1 MNAPTSINALSL
13 VQKNY
18 SLLKNGG
25 DFFIIDE
32 QELQK
37 YRLGKIKS
45 NLSIYKQLPGRMA
58 IERFLTEQP
67 VPGIPRQV
75 YNQFLIDPDSHVYE
89 DIKFH
94 PQTQTKDVL
103 NLWIPPTIEPMDTDC
118 DDIVDFIYTVISNSN
133 QTIFEYLMNYL
144 AHLYQKP
151 EDKPGVMIALM
162 SGQGCGKGVF
172 MQLLQRIWS
181 RTTYVVSDI
190 ESIIGRFNIALE
202 RNLIV
207 CMDEAL
213 YVNNNA
219 GQERLKSLITE
230 PYITVE
236 EKHHSARTVNSLHR
250 FILAT
255 NHEHFLKTSN
265 DDRRLFAIPIS
276 EKYQNNHHYFN
287 NLIQIMKN
295 TNQLNGFVK
304 LLSEKNLEHF
314 NVRQRPRTAIHTQQ
328 ILRSLDKVDRWIYH
342 ILNTKCIGFNNKWTD
357 SDFFSYKDLKDVYLE
372 FDHQAQK
379 YQTIQNE
386 DIKSAIKKL
395 IPDAKEH
402 RSANARGYILP
413 HIDLA
418 RDSFEHIVGGK
429 IEWEVE

>member
-1 MNAPTSINALSL
+1 MNAPSSINALSL
-13 VQKNY
+13 VQSNY
-18 SLLKNGG
+18 SLLKTGG

-32 QELQK
+32 QELQQ
-37 YRLGKIKS
+37 YRQGNINS
-45 NLSIYKQLPGRMA
+45 NLSIYKQQPGRMA

-75 YNQFLIDPDSHVYE
+75 YNQFLIDPNTHVYKE
-89 DIKFH
+89 VKFH
-94 PQTQTKDVL
+94 PKTQTKDIL
-103 NLWIPPTIEPMDTDC
+103 NLWIPPTIEPMETDC
-118 DDIVDFIYTVISNSN
+118 NDIVDFIFNVISNCN

-181 RTTYVVSDI
+181 RTTYMVSDI

-236 EKHHSARTVNSLHR
+236 EKHHSSRSVNSLHR

-255 NHEHFLKTSN
+255 NHKHFLKTSN

-276 EKYQNNHHYFN
+276 EIHQNDHHYFN
-287 NLIQIMKN
+287 SLINIMDH
-295 TNQLNGFVK
+295 TNQLNGFVN
-304 LLSEKNLEHF
+304 LLSKQNLEQF
-314 NVRQRPRTAIHTQQ
+314 NVRQRPRTAMHTQQ
-328 ILRSLDKVDRWIYH
+328 ILRSFDKVDRWIYYV
-342 ILNTKCIGFNNKWTD
+342 LNTKYIGFNSKWSE
-357 SDFFSYKDLKDVYLE
+357 SDFYSYKDLRDAYLQ
-372 FDHQAQK
+372 FDNQAQK

-402 RSANARGYILP
+402 RNANARGFMLP

-418 RDSFEHIVGGK
+418 RESFEHIVGGE
-429 IEWEVE
+429 IEWEME

>member
-75 YNQFLIDPDSHVYE
+75 YNQFLIDPDTHVYE

-103 NLWIPPTIEPMDTDC
+103 NLWIPPTIEPMDAYC

-181 RTTYVVSDI
+181 RTTYDG
-190 ESIIGRFNIALE
+190 E
-202 RNLIV
+202 
-207 CMDEAL
+207 
-213 YVNNNA
+213 
-219 GQERLKSLITE
+219 
-230 PYITVE
+230 
-236 EKHHSARTVNSLHR
+236 
-250 FILAT
+250 
-255 NHEHFLKTSN
+255 
-265 DDRRLFAIPIS
+265 
-276 EKYQNNHHYFN
+276 
-287 NLIQIMKN
+287 
-295 TNQLNGFVK
+295 
-304 LLSEKNLEHF
+304 
-314 NVRQRPRTAIHTQQ
+314 
-328 ILRSLDKVDRWIYH
+328 
-342 ILNTKCIGFNNKWTD
+342 
-357 SDFFSYKDLKDVYLE
+357 
-372 FDHQAQK
+372 
-379 YQTIQNE
+379 
-386 DIKSAIKKL
+386 
-395 IPDAKEH
+395 
-402 RSANARGYILP
+402 
-413 HIDLA
+413 
-418 RDSFEHIVGGK
+418 
-429 IEWEVE
+429 